1 MAEALAD
8 TPAREWRDSWMVV
21 LAGVAGGSLATLHLY
36 STGVL
41 IGPLEREFGW
51 TRVQISSGL
60 TITAM
65 SAVLLSPLIGMT
77 IDRIGAR
84 RVALFGASLFCL
96 VFAMLSQVTS
106 LWMWWILWG
115 GIAVAAACIAP
126 AVWAAGTTSLFTR
139 ARGMA
144 LAVTLCGTSIGALVV
159 PMATHLLIERVGW
172 RGAYLGLAGAWGLI
186 TLPLV
191 WFCFSSALDRRRG
204 ESPREATAI
213 QRAKPLRSLRGTVLS
228 WRFVK
233 LVLAA
238 VSIVTVASSFL
249 ANIVP
254 MLLAEG
260 YATGPASAIAGLIG
274 LGSLTGRLCGG
285 YFLDRID
292 GRFVGA
298 VSVLMP
304 VATCLILLT
313 IPASAVAVSIG
324 AFSLGLA
331 VGVEWDAV
339 AYLASRHFG
348 IASFGTVFGTLTG
361 LSLLLNG
368 LGPTLTNYVYDQ
380 TGAYRLALWCFIPL
394 CLVSC
399 VMFLLLGPYP
409 ALDEEVERHADRGRQ
424 G

>member
-1 MAEALAD
+1 MADNSAD

-51 TRVQISSGL
+51 TRAQISSGL

-84 RVALFGASLFCL
+84 RVALFGASLFSV
-96 VFAMLSQVTS
+96 VFAALSQVKS
-106 LWMWWILWG
+106 LWMWWALWG
-115 GIAVAAACIAP
+115 GIAVSAACIAP

-159 PMATHLLIERVGW
+159 PMATHLLIEKLGW
-172 RGAYLGLAGAWGLI
+172 RGAYLGLAGVWALV

-191 WFCFSSALDRRRG
+191 YFCFSSALDRRRG
-204 ESPREATAI
+204 TAPRHAAAPGPV
-213 QRAKPLRSLRGTVLS
+213 QPVRSLRAMVVS

-238 VSIVTVASSFL
+238 VTIVTVASSFL

-254 MLLAEG
+254 MLQAEG

-292 GRFVGA
+292 GRYVGA
-298 VSVLMP
+298 VSVVMP
-304 VATCLILLT
+304 VATCLILLM
-313 IPASAVAVSIG
+313 IPVSTVAVSIG

-348 IASFGTVFGTLTG
+348 VASFGTVFGTLTG

-368 LGPTLTNYVYDQ
+368 LGPTLTNYVFDQ
-380 TGAYRLALWCFIPL
+380 TGSYTLALWGFIPL

-399 VMFLLLGPYP
+399 VMFMSLGPYP
-409 ALDEEVERHADRGRQ
+409 AVEEEADL
-424 G
+424 